1 MGLAGAEGTM
11 RGPTWRAGIAPHG
24 RNSSDETV
32 DMVYVFARDRT
43 IRSVMEATC
52 WSPVLAQR
60 AVSEEGKGAAR
71 PSFLLAERAR

>member
-1 MGLAGAEGTM
+1 
-11 RGPTWRAGIAPHG
+11 
-24 RNSSDETV
+24 
-32 DMVYVFARDRT
+32 MVYVFARDRT

-71 PSFLLAERAR
+71 PPSCSQNAHDETVLVQCAQ